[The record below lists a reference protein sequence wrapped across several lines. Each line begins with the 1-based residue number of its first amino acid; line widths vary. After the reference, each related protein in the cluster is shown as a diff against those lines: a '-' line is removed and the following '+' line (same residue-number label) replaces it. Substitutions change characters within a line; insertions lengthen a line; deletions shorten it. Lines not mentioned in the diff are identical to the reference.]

1 MLGGLNNKLREKLT
15 MGLRIATN
23 VPSLATQ
30 RNITQTGE
38 EASKSFARLSSGQ
51 RITKAGDDAAGL
63 SISNKLEASVRGM
76 KMAQRNAND
85 GISFVQ
91 TAEGGI
97 NEVSNILIRLRE
109 LGVQAAS
116 DTIGDAER
124 GFLNKEV
131 QSLKGEVDRIA
142 KSTNYNGT
150 NLLAGEGKEL
160 TFQVGAESGEMN
172 RISFDP
178 RKTNVS
184 ADALGVAGLDMA
196 SKDGALDSMSSL
208 DEAIKRVNENR
219 SELGALQNRLH
230 SSSNSLG
237 ISIENLSD
245 AKSRISDTDIAAETS
260 NMMKNQILQ
269 NAGISVLAQANSA
282 PNGALKL
289 L

>member
-1 MLGGLNNKLREKLT
+1 

-30 RNITQTGE
+30 RNITATSE

-109 LGVQAAS
+109 LSVQAAS
-116 DTIGDAER
+116 DTVGDQER

-160 TFQVGAESGEMN
+160 TFQVGAEAGEMN
-172 RISFDP
+172 RIAFDP
-178 RKTNVS
+178 SKTNVS
-184 ADALGVAGLDMA
+184 AAALGVGSVDLS
-196 SKDGALDSMSSL
+196 SKDGALSALGDL
-208 DEAIKRVNENR
+208 DGAINKVNENR

-237 ISIENLSD
+237 IAVENLSD

-260 NMMKNQILQ
+260 TMIKNQILQ
-269 NAGISVLAQANSA
+269 NAGISVLAQANAA

>member
-1 MLGGLNNKLREKLT
+1 

-23 VPSLATQ
+23 VPSMAVQ
-30 RNITQTGE
+30 RNISNTGE
-38 EASKSFARLSSGQ
+38 EASKSYARLSSGN

-109 LGVQAAS
+109 LSVQSAS
-116 DTIGDAER
+116 DTVGDSER

-142 KSTNYNGT
+142 KSTNFNGT
-150 NLLAGEGKEL
+150 NLLSGEGKSL

-172 RISFDP
+172 RIEFDP
-178 RKTNVS
+178 SKTNVS
-184 ADALGVAGLDMA
+184 AGALGIHGVDLS
-196 SKDGALDSMSSL
+196 SKDGALSAMGSL
-208 DEAIKRVNENR
+208 DEAINKVNSNR
-219 SELGALQNRLH
+219 AELGALQNRLH
-230 SSSNSLG
+230 STSNTLG
-237 ISIENLSD
+237 ISVENLSD
-245 AKSRISDTDIAAETS
+245 ARSRIMDTDIAAETS
-260 NMMKNQILQ
+260 NMAKNNILQ
-269 NAGISVLAQANSA
+269 NAGIAVLAQANAA
-282 PNGALKL
+282 PNAAMKL

>member
-1 MLGGLNNKLREKLT
+1 

-30 RNITQTGE
+30 RNLSNTSM

-51 RITKAGDDAAGL
+51 RITKSGDDAAGL
-63 SISNKLEASVRGM
+63 SISNKLEASVRGL

-109 LGVQAAS
+109 LSVQAAS

-131 QSLKGEVDRIA
+131 QSLKSEIDRI
-142 KSTNYNGT
+142 SQVTNYNGT
-150 NLLAGEGKEL
+150 ALLNGEGDAL
-160 TFQVGAESGEMN
+160 TFQVGTEAGEMN
-172 RISFDP
+172 RIYFDP
-178 RKTNVS
+178 QKTNVQ
-184 ADALGVAGLDMA
+184 ANALGVEGLDL
-196 SKDGALDSMSSL
+196 SQKDGALEALGSL

-230 SSSNSLG
+230 STSNTLG
-237 ISIENLSD
+237 ITVENLSD
-245 AKSRISDTDIAAETS
+245 ARSRIADTDMAAETS
-260 NMMKNQILQ
+260 TLIKNQILQ
-269 NAGISVLAQANSA
+269 NAGISVLAQANTA
-282 PNGALKL
+282 PNNALKL

>member
-1 MLGGLNNKLREKLT
+1 

-38 EASKSFARLSSGQ
+38 EAAKSFARLSSGN

-109 LGVQAAS
+109 LGVQSAS

-160 TFQVGAESGEMN
+160 TFQVGHEAGEMN
-172 RISFDP
+172 RIAFDP
-178 RKTNVS
+178 SKTNVS
-184 ADALGVAGLDMA
+184 AEALGVSSLDMS
-196 SKDGALDSMSSL
+196 SKEGALDSMTSL

-260 NMMKNQILQ
+260 TMMKNQILQ

>member
-1 MLGGLNNKLREKLT
+1 

-23 VPSLATQ
+23 VPSMATQ
-30 RNITQTGE
+30 RNLEKVGN

-51 RITKAGDDAAGL
+51 RITKSGEDAAGL
-63 SISNKLEASVRGM
+63 SISNKLEASVRGL

-109 LGVQAAS
+109 LSVQAAS

-124 GFLNKEV
+124 GFLDKEV
-131 QSLKGEVDRIA
+131 QSLKSEVDRIA
-142 KSTNYNGT
+142 EVTNYNGT
-150 NLLAGEGKEL
+150 ALLNGQGDRL
-160 TFQVGAESGEMN
+160 SFQVGIHAGETN
-172 RISFDP
+172 RIEFDP
-178 RKTNVS
+178 TKTNVK
-184 ADALGVAGLDMA
+184 ADALGVNGLNLA
-196 SKDGALDSMSSL
+196 TRDGALEGL
-208 DEAIKRVNENR
+208 GNIDEAIKRVNENR

-230 SSSNSLG
+230 STSTSLG
-237 ISIENLSD
+237 ISVENLAD

-260 NMMKNQILQ
+260 TLIKNQILQ
-269 NAGISVLAQANSA
+269 NAGVSVLAQANAA
-282 PNGALKL
+282 PNNALKL

>member
-1 MLGGLNNKLREKLT
+1 

-30 RNITQTGE
+30 RNLSNTST

-51 RITKAGDDAAGL
+51 RITKSGDDAAGL
-63 SISNKLEASVRGM
+63 SISNKLEASVRGLR
-76 KMAQRNAND
+76 MAQRNAND

-109 LGVQAAS
+109 LSVQAAS

-131 QSLKGEVDRIA
+131 QSLKGEIDRI
-142 KSTNYNGT
+142 SQVTNYNGT
-150 NLLAGEGKEL
+150 ALLSGEGNEL
-160 TFQVGAESGEMN
+160 TFQVGTEAGEMN
-172 RISFDP
+172 RIAFDP
-178 RKTNVS
+178 AKTNVQAS
-184 ADALGVAGLDMA
+184 ALGVESLDL
-196 SKDGALDSMSSL
+196 SQKDGALEALGSL

-230 SSSNSLG
+230 STSNTLG
-237 ISIENLSD
+237 IAVENLSD
-245 AKSRISDTDIAAETS
+245 ARSRIADTDMAAETS
-260 NMMKNQILQ
+260 TLIKNQILQ
-269 NAGISVLAQANSA
+269 NAGISVLAQANTA
-282 PNGALKL
+282 PNNALKL

>member
-1 MLGGLNNKLREKLT
+1 

-23 VPSLATQ
+23 VPSLAVQ
-30 RNITQTGE
+30 RNVSNVGN
-38 EASKSFARLSSGQ
+38 EASKAFARLSSGN
-51 RITKAGDDAAGL
+51 RITKSGDDAAGL

-109 LGVQAAS
+109 LSVQSAS

-131 QSLKGEVDRIA
+131 QSLKSEVDRIS
-142 KSTNYNGT
+142 KSTNFNGT
-150 NLLAGEGKEL
+150 NLLAGEGKVL
-160 TFQVGAESGEMN
+160 TFQVGHESGEMN
-172 RISFDP
+172 RIEFDP
-178 RKTNVS
+178 TKTNVS
-184 ADALGVAGLDMA
+184 AAALGIAGIDLA
-196 SKDGALDSMSSL
+196 SKEGSTEALGSL

-219 SELGALQNRLH
+219 SELGAMQNRLQ
-230 SSSNSLG
+230 STSNTLG
-237 ISIENLSD
+237 IAVENLSD
-245 AKSRISDTDIAAETS
+245 ARSRIMDTDIAAETS
-260 NMMKNQILQ
+260 NMAKNAILQ
-269 NAGISVLAQANSA
+269 NAGISVLAQANAA
-282 PNGALKL
+282 PNAALKL

>member
-1 MLGGLNNKLREKLT
+1 

-30 RNITQTGE
+30 RNLSQTSE
-38 EASKSFARLSSGQ
+38 EASKSFARLSSGN

-63 SISNKLEASVRGM
+63 AISNKLEASVRGM

-109 LGVQAAS
+109 LSVQAAS
-116 DTIGDAER
+116 DTIGDQER

-150 NLLAGEGKEL
+150 NLLAGEGKAL
-160 TFQVGAESGEMN
+160 TFQVGAEAGEMN
-172 RISFDP
+172 RIEFDP
-178 RKTNVS
+178 SKTNVS
-184 ADALGVAGLDMA
+184 TDALGVQGVDLA
-196 SKDGALDSMSSL
+196 SKDGALTALGKL
-208 DEAIKRVNENR
+208 DTAIGKVNENR

-230 SSSNSLG
+230 STSNSLG
-237 ISIENLSD
+237 IAVENLSD
-245 AKSRISDTDIAAETS
+245 ARSRIADTDIAAETS
-260 NMMKNQILQ
+260 TMVKNQILQ

>member
-1 MLGGLNNKLREKLT
+1 

-30 RNITQTGE
+30 RNLSNTSM

-51 RITKAGDDAAGL
+51 RITKSGDDAAGL
-63 SISNKLEASVRGM
+63 SISNKLEASVRGL

-109 LGVQAAS
+109 LSVQAAS

-131 QSLKGEVDRIA
+131 QSLKGEIDRIA
-142 KSTNYNGT
+142 QVTNYNGT
-150 NLLAGEGKEL
+150 SLLNGEGNQL
-160 TFQVGAESGEMN
+160 TFQVGTEAGEMN
-172 RISFDP
+172 RIEFDP
-178 RKTNVS
+178 TKTNVQAS
-184 ADALGVAGLDMA
+184 ALGVEGLDLA
-196 SKDGALDSMSSL
+196 QKEGALEALGSL

-230 SSSNSLG
+230 STSNTLG
-237 ISIENLSD
+237 IAVENLSD
-245 AKSRISDTDIAAETS
+245 ARSRIADTDIAAETS
-260 NMMKNQILQ
+260 TLIKNQILQ
-269 NAGISVLAQANSA
+269 NAGISVLAQANTS
-282 PNGALKL
+282 PNSALKL

>member
-1 MLGGLNNKLREKLT
+1 

-30 RNITQTGE
+30 RNLQATGN

-51 RITKAGDDAAGL
+51 RITKSGDDAAGL

-109 LGVQAAS
+109 LSVQAAS

-131 QSLKGEVDRIA
+131 QSLKGEIDRIA
-142 KSTNYNGT
+142 QVTNFNGT
-150 NLLAGEGKEL
+150 VLLNGSGEKL
-160 TFQVGAESGEMN
+160 SFQVGTEAGEMN
-172 RISFDP
+172 RIDFDP
-178 RKTNVS
+178 SKTDVKTE
-184 ADALGVAGLDMA
+184 ALGVAGVDLA
-196 SKDGALDSMSSL
+196 TREGSLESLASL

-219 SELGALQNRLH
+219 SELGALQNRLQ
-230 SSSNSLG
+230 STSTSLG
-237 ISIENLSD
+237 IATENLSD
-245 AKSRISDTDIAAETS
+245 AKSRIADTDLAAETS
-260 NMMKNQILQ
+260 MLIKNQILQ
-269 NAGISVLAQANSA
+269 SAGISVLAQANSA

>member
-1 MLGGLNNKLREKLT
+1 

-30 RNITQTGE
+30 RNLSITSA

-51 RITKAGDDAAGL
+51 RITKSGDDAAGL
-63 SISNKLEASVRGM
+63 SISNKLEASVRGL

-109 LGVQAAS
+109 LSVQAAS

-131 QSLKGEVDRIA
+131 QSLKGEVDRI
-142 KSTNYNGT
+142 SQVTNYNGT
-150 NLLAGEGKEL
+150 ALLSGEGDVM
-160 TFQVGAESGEMN
+160 TFQVGTEQGEMN
-172 RISFDP
+172 RIEFDP
-178 RKTNVS
+178 SKTNVQAS
-184 ADALGVAGLDMA
+184 ALGVGGLDLA
-196 SKDGALDSMSSL
+196 SKDGALEALGSL

-219 SELGALQNRLH
+219 SELGALQNRLN
-230 SSSNSLG
+230 STSNTLG
-237 ISIENLSD
+237 IAVENLSD
-245 AKSRISDTDIAAETS
+245 AKSRIADTDIAAETS
-260 NMMKNQILQ
+260 TMVKNQILQ
-269 NAGISVLAQANSA
+269 NAGISVLAQANAA

>member
-1 MLGGLNNKLREKLT
+1 

-30 RNITQTGE
+30 RNLSNTSTE
-38 EASKSFARLSSGQ
+38 TSKSFARLSSGQ
-51 RITKAGDDAAGL
+51 RITKSGDDAAGL
-63 SISNKLEASVRGM
+63 SISNKLEASVRGL

-109 LGVQAAS
+109 LSVQAAS

-131 QSLKGEVDRIA
+131 QSLKSEIDRI
-142 KSTNYNGT
+142 SQVTNYNGT
-150 NLLAGEGKEL
+150 ALLNGEGDAL
-160 TFQVGAESGEMN
+160 TFQVGTEAGEMN
-172 RISFDP
+172 RIYFDP
-178 RKTNVS
+178 QKTNVQVS
-184 ADALGVAGLDMA
+184 ALGVEGLDL
-196 SKDGALDSMSSL
+196 SQKDGALDALGNL

-230 SSSNSLG
+230 STSNTLG
-237 ISIENLSD
+237 ITVENLSD
-245 AKSRISDTDIAAETS
+245 AKSRIADTDMAAETS
-260 NMMKNQILQ
+260 TLIKNQILQ
-269 NAGISVLAQANSA
+269 NAGIAVLAQANTA
-282 PNGALKL
+282 PNNALKL

>member
-1 MLGGLNNKLREKLT
+1 

-30 RNITQTGE
+30 RNLSNTSM

-51 RITKAGDDAAGL
+51 RITKSGDDAAGL
-63 SISNKLEASVRGM
+63 SISNKLEASVRGL

-109 LGVQAAS
+109 LSVQAAS
-116 DTIGDAER
+116 DTIGEAER

-131 QSLKGEVDRIA
+131 QSLKGEIDRI
-142 KSTNYNGT
+142 SQVTNYNGT
-150 NLLAGEGKEL
+150 ALLNGEGSEL
-160 TFQVGAESGEMN
+160 TFQVGTEAGEMN
-172 RISFDP
+172 RIAFDP
-178 RKTNVS
+178 SKTNVQAS
-184 ADALGVAGLDMA
+184 ALGVDGLDLA
-196 SKDGALDSMSSL
+196 QKDGALEALGSL

-230 SSSNSLG
+230 STSNTLG
-237 ISIENLSD
+237 IAVENLSD
-245 AKSRISDTDIAAETS
+245 ARSRIADTDIAAETS
-260 NMMKNQILQ
+260 TLMKNQILQ
-269 NAGISVLAQANSA
+269 NAGISVLSQANTS
-282 PNGALKL
+282 PNSALKL